1 MASEWSLRGGRQRPL
16 SVPARRPPLSVPAR
30 WTCGASPQPARRG
43 SSSAPP
49 SVAICADP
57 WRSVVHQPIAKR
69 TQSVT
74 TARFARRCGDPRRP
88 PFGVCLRSLQAA
100 GPPGDGLRRTNPMCA
115 RHSSTTESNA
125 RAGRL
130 RRSLFARRSEPI
142 RGNPPSSVPARRTCA
157 GSPGTRS
164 SRFLVCLP
172 IGRDLWGSVA
182 ICGSPFVVS
191 FAVPWLLRNE
201 PNASEHFGGHM
212 DTRRLGTSCRRHVRS
227 RARQS
232 ASAEPPWSVAAA
244 VPPVLRFCLRR
255 QSAQICVHL
264 RIPPWPLPALLRNEP
279 NASEHFGGHMDT
291 RRLGTSCRRHVR
303 SRARQSASA
312 EPPWSVAA
320 AVPPVLRFC
329 LRRHSAQICVIC
341 GPRRGLWPGRLRNE
355 PNASEGS
362 PLQYDTSIR
371 REDDPPSAGTSVP
384 RPPSRSLRKSAKSVD
399 PAVVCRGPTAKRT
412 QCAYNTR

>member
-255 QSAQICVHL
+255 
-264 RIPPWPLPALLRNEP
+264 
-279 NASEHFGGHMDT
+279 
-291 RRLGTSCRRHVR
+291 
-303 SRARQSASA
+303 
-312 EPPWSVAA
+312 
-320 AVPPVLRFC
+320 
-329 LRRHSAQICVIC
+329 HSAQICVIC